1 MSDHHPSCFPVAN
14 PHPGY
19 HFHAKCAAKAGAGDG
34 APAPLRSMLQ
44 SIEFGDRAGRDRLP
58 PAPGI
63 RIRAAQSA
71 EQRHGASA
79 LIERRYAARGYR
91 TTPLR
96 QDDTVNKFTLTAND
110 GDSTI
115 GTLTVG
121 FDSSD
126 GLLADELFLNEIDAL
141 RAQGDEVCEFT
152 KLALDTL
159 VCSKR
164 VLASLFHMAYI
175 YAHRVKGF
183 DTVLIEVNPRHVRY
197 YQRMLGFQVQGP
209 ERLNRRVNAPAV
221 LMALDLF
228 HAREQIRRFGG
239 SPEAA
244 ANERSLYPYFFGPSD
259 EAAIVERLRRLP
271 SPSHHPA
278 RAPTELA
285 HRALPV

>member
-1 MSDHHPSCFPVAN
+1 MSDHHASLYPASSS
-14 PHPGY
+14 HPGY
-19 HFHAKCAAKAGAGDG
+19 HFHAKCAAKAGPNEST
-34 APAPLRSMLQ
+34 PAPLRSMLQ
-44 SIEFGDRAGRDRLP
+44 SIEFGDRAGRDSISV
-58 PAPGI
+58 PGI
-63 RIRAAQSA
+63 KIRAAQSA

-91 TTPLR
+91 TTPVR
-96 QDDTVNKFTLTAND
+96 HDDTVNKFTLTAND

-126 GLLADELFLNEIDAL
+126 GLLADELFLHEIDAL

-197 YQRMLGFQVQGP
+197 YQRMLGFEVQGP

-221 LMALDLF
+221 LMSLDLF

-239 SPEAA
+239 NPELAA
-244 ANERSLYPYFFGPSD
+244 TERSLYPYFFGPSD
-259 EAAIVERLRRLP
+259 EIAIVERLRRLP
-271 SPSHHPA
+271 SPTHHA
-278 RAPTELA
+278 VRAPTDLA
-285 HRALPV
+285 HRALPA